1 MKHLLDNH
9 ISAQS
14 FVFHNE
20 TFANVLD
27 TLMHYPASH
36 FDVRCPNTWYLKKI
50 IEVYDEKQLYLYCKM
65 RIKDVG
71 NGYMVKL
78 FN

>member
-27 TLMHYPASH
+27 TLMHYPASQ
-36 FDVRCPNTWYLKKI
+36 FDVRCLNTWYLKKI
-50 IEVYDEKQLYLYCKM
+50 IEVYEKEKLYLYFKM
-65 RIKDVG
+65 KIVTLD
-71 NGYMVKL
+71 NGYRINF